1 MPVSYFLGP
10 RLLATTSAQPF
21 WDDTSLVQSSQVFVC
36 PTCGEAWGRIMI
48 DGRQWLPV
56 RRGCAKHPYI
66 EEIGGTFLAP
76 WRQRFDEYPKAVL
89 EYELAIRLKALPE

>member
-21 WDDTSLVQSSQVFVC
+21 WDDTSLVQSSQVFIC

-48 DGRQWLPV
+48 DGREWLPV
-56 RRGCAKHPYI
+56 RRGCSKHPYI

-76 WRQRFDEYPKAVL
+76 WRQRFDELPKAVL

>member
-10 RLLATTSAQPF
+10 RLLATTTSQPF
-21 WDDTSLVQSSQVFVC
+21 WDDTSLVQSSQVFIC

-48 DGRQWLPV
+48 DGREWLPV
-56 RRGCAKHPYI
+56 RRGRSKHPYI
-66 EEIGGTFLAP
+66 EEIGGTFLAT
-76 WRQRFDEYPKAVL
+76 WRQRFDELPKAVL